1 MYLIIYILVFIE
13 RNVSQNMIYNTG
25 LYYCSQ
31 HNEDRSDHVSLAW
44 DVTARDPMDERSGYD
59 ITMRHPAGSNI

>member
-1 MYLIIYILVFIE
+1 MYHKIWFIKHL
-13 RNVSQNMIYNTG
+13 TG

-44 DVTARDPMDERSGYD
+44 DVTARDAMDERSGYD
-59 ITMRHPAGSNI
+59 ITMRHPAGSNIWI